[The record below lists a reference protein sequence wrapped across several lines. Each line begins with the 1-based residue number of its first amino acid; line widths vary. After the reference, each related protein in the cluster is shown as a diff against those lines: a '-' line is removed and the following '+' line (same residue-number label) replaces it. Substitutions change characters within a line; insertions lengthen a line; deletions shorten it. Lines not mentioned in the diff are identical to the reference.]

1 MPSLAELGVSD
12 KGLLFINGEFVAPAS
27 GEWLDIVNP
36 ATEEVIY
43 KMPRGTKPDVDAA
56 VAAARA
62 AFDSWSSTPAAER
75 AKYMVAIAD
84 EIEKNSAM
92 LSAIETM
99 DNGKPKVGQR
109 TASLLARLPGRGLTR
124 IAISL
129 SG

>member
-62 AFDSWSSTPAAER
+62 AFDSWSSTPPAER
-75 AKYMVAIAD
+75 AKYLVAIAD

-109 TASLLARLPGRGLTR
+109 PPTFWRVSLAG
-124 IAISL
+124 A
-129 SG
+129 